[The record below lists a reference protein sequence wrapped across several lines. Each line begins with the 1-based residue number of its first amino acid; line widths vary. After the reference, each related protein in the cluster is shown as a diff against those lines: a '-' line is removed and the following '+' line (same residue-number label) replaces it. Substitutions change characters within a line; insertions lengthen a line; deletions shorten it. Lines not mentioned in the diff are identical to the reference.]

1 MTLDKVIHKVNVIV
15 AVGNI
20 INLIL
25 FPIAVFHFR
34 WTQDDPRLVLLG
46 HLSMFFVGWMTSTY
60 IMFLFKEKKEHEK
73 DIRLD

>member
-25 FPIAVFHFR
+25 FPIAVFQFR

-60 IMFLFKEKKEHEK
+60 VMFLFKEKKKHEK